1 MKSLT
6 ARLEPLFKPKHVAVI
21 GASRS
26 PGKHGNR
33 VIGNIAVHGFEG
45 RVSLINPAGGEI
57 DGAPCFKSIEDVPGT
72 VDCAIIVI
80 PAEHVVE
87 AVGQCANARV
97 RSIVIAGVGFAELGT
112 DIGRQR
118 QQQIV
123 DITKANDIA
132 LLGPNTNGVFNRS
145 FRH

>member
-1 MKSLT
+1 RCMPGCDWTSVRISTSRKIRRRASRPISKNASRTGKGVEAHGVSKSFSCSDGCWTGPAMKSLT

-57 DGAPCFKSIEDVPGT
+57 DGAPCFKSIED
-72 VDCAIIVI
+72 
-80 PAEHVVE
+80 
-87 AVGQCANARV
+87 
-97 RSIVIAGVGFAELGT
+97 
-112 DIGRQR
+112 
-118 QQQIV
+118 
-123 DITKANDIA
+123 
-132 LLGPNTNGVFNRS
+132 
-145 FRH
+145 